1 MGLDPFHISK
11 DHSSPPEGEWLL
23 PGETDES
30 VYKLKHLKGVQI
42 TRLPNDATSCRE
54 WRAAFLAAVSRIDL
68 TSRDVLVKF
77 CVQCMDGGRGRRF
90 REELQAS
97 RAFSMFNKHVAAE
110 LIKPEVLATNSDLA
124 HELISYVE
132 ECATR
137 QDGPKGMP
145 LMNLIIS
152 FYETG
157 TDTSVALSQMHLLS
171 LQLNGKSLKDVSDF
185 VKKTN
190 YVLHGLKPSDRPV
203 ESTLYAWLWHL
214 VKRVPMLNRVT
225 QRVRN
230 SGSESKKRTFDWLWA
245 QIAEELRERR
255 HDSNFDNMS
264 KGLQSTPPNQLA
276 LPATGAEQQPK
287 SRTKGPKGVGS
298 ASQPAV
304 PGPVDSS
311 QASRIR
317 VHFMLLVI
325 ADLVKVAA
333 IDM

>member
-1 MGLDPFHISK
+1 MVTDQKLSGGRPSGPPIKPDPVATQSAQFFRIHSSTNASPDGTGSVHISK

-30 VYKLKHLKGVQI
+30 VYKLKHFKGVQI

-54 WRAAFLAAVSRIDL
+54 WRAASLAAMSRIDL

-77 CVQCMDGGRGRRF
+77 CVQCMDGRRGRRF
-90 REELQAS
+90 REGLQAS
-97 RAFSMFNKHVAAE
+97 TAFSMFNKHVAAE

-190 YVLHGLKPSDRPV
+190 YVLHGLKPSDRPA
-203 ESTLYAWLWHL
+203 ESTRMPGCGI
-214 VKRVPMLNRVT
+214 K
-225 QRVRN
+225 
-230 SGSESKKRTFDWLWA
+230 SSES
-245 QIAEELRERR
+245 
-255 HDSNFDNMS
+255 
-264 KGLQSTPPNQLA
+264 PC
-276 LPATGAEQQPK
+276 
-287 SRTKGPKGVGS
+287 
-298 ASQPAV
+298 
-304 PGPVDSS
+304 
-311 QASRIR
+311 
-317 VHFMLLVI
+317 
-325 ADLVKVAA
+325 
-333 IDM
+333 